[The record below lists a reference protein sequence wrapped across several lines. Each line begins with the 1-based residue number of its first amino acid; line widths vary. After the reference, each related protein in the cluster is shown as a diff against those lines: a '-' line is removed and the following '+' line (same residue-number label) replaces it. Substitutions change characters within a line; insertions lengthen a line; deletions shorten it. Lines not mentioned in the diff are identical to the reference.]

1 MKVSALLSF
10 FLLPLAAHAQRA
22 IVIEHAVLID
32 GSGGAPLHDAA
43 LLLENGRIARIAPS
57 GLIEAPADA
66 ERIDASGKTVIPGM
80 INLHGHVGLT
90 KGLVQAQENY
100 TRANAVE
107 NLRTYAAYGVTTTT
121 SMGTDL
127 DLIVG
132 IGEAI
137 DGGKLTGTARVVS
150 ALQGFTVPNGYPT
163 HAPGV
168 KGLAQ
173 ETASA
178 EDARKR
184 VDVLA
189 GKGARIVKM
198 WVDGHHGT
206 FDKLTPDLYGAIIDQ
221 AHKRGLIA
229 AAHLYEL
236 EDAKGLVDAGLD
248 AIVHSV
254 RDKEVDAGLIRRLLA
269 KNVIYAPTL
278 TREKSTFAYAD
289 GPAWLDDPFFANR
302 VDAALSAALRTDLRE
317 AQAKDPERQINI
329 DGFHM
334 AMRNLKKLADAG
346 VRIGFGTDTGPPG
359 RFPGYFEHWEAE
371 LMVEAGLT
379 PMQVIRSFSKNAS
392 EALRIDRERG
402 TLAEGKY
409 ADLIL
414 LNKNPLGNIRNLREM
429 EAVFI
434 GGVKVK
440 PAGTAPRAR

>member
-1 MKVSALLSF
+1 MRVSALLPF
-10 FLLPLAAHAQRA
+10 FLLPFAAHAQRVT
-22 IVIEHAVLID
+22 VIEHAVLID

-57 GLIEAPADA
+57 GLIEAPAGA

-90 KGLVQAQENY
+90 RGLVQAQENY